1 MIAENELITLS
12 EAAKL
17 MGIGKSTVYGYV
29 YRELLPVAMRTPT
42 GTMRVRRA
50 DVEIFSQT
58 AVETGTRRKRAA

>member
-1 MIAENELITLS
+1 MESELITLS

-17 MGIGKSTVYGYV
+17 MGIGISTVYGYV
-29 YRELLPVAMRTPT
+29 YRGILPVAMRTPT

-50 DVEIFSQT
+50 DVEVFGKT